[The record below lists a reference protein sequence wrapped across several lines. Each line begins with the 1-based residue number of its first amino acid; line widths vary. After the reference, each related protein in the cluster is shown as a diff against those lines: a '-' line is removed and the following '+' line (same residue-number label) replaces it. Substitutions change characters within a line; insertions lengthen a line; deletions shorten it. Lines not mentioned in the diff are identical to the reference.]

1 MNMQGQVFTLSIQL
15 LDQRRV
21 MLLYELVES
30 CLLRAMAFVGGVT
43 KGILA
48 WRQHSDSTPTF
59 AVLKSHTVAQSM
71 LDGNIQTGRK
81 HYPDAQNPEAERVK
95 YS

>member
-43 KGILA
+43 EGMPINRGRPSFA
-48 WRQHSDSTPTF
+48 W
-59 AVLKSHTVAQSM
+59 
-71 LDGNIQTGRK
+71 
-81 HYPDAQNPEAERVK
+81 
-95 YS
+95 